1 MFFVL
6 VGQLYI
12 ILQFLC
18 YNIRKMKKELYMEK
32 KNIMKKILI
41 ATGIVVIISVIATI
55 GIGNYFVNYAIL
67 RTGNGGDREVKN
79 KEVVEVASIDNETER
94 VIEENREEEKQLA
107 NQWTNTIKN
116 EKVEITANDGITLK
130 GTEYIKD
137 EQINDWVIVL
147 HGYRSNPE
155 SVISIGRHFSE
166 KGYNVLIPY
175 MRATGES
182 EGEYIG
188 MGWLDKDDLKC
199 WIDLIIKQ
207 NNNSNII
214 LHGSS
219 MGAATVLMAS
229 GDELPSNV
237 KAIIEDS
244 GYTSVWDIFA
254 SEAKARF
261 NLPAFPVL
269 NMFEIVA
276 NFRAK
281 YDIKEASALEQ
292 VKKATVPILFI
303 HGDNDDFV
311 PEYMCEKLYEAAN
324 CKKDKLI
331 IHSAG
336 HTESRYKEP
345 ETYYNKIF
353 DFLDD
358 ARI

>member
-1 MFFVL
+1 MNNKSKVL
-6 VGQLYI
+6 K
-12 ILQFLC
+12 
-18 YNIRKMKKELYMEK
+18 R
-32 KNIMKKILI
+32 ILI
-41 ATGIVVIISVIATI
+41 VILAIIIISIIITV
-55 GIGNYFVNYAIL
+55 GVGNYFVNYAIL

-79 KEVVEVASIDNETER
+79 KDSIEVANIDNEAEK
-94 VIEENREEEKQLA
+94 IINNNRTEEKQLA
-107 NQWTNTIKN
+107 EQWIETIN
-116 EKVEITANDGITLK
+116 SEKVEVTAKDGIILK

-137 EQINDWVIVL
+137 EQSNDWAIIL
-147 HGYRSNPE
+147 HGYRSSPD

-188 MGWLDKDDLKC
+188 MGWLDKDDLQC
-199 WIDLIIKQ
+199 WINKIIEQ
-207 NNNSNII
+207 NNNANIV

-229 GDELPSNV
+229 GDDLPSNV

-254 SEAKARF
+254 SEAKVRF
-261 NLPAFPVL
+261 GLPEFPVL

-281 YDIKEASALEQ
+281 YDIKKASALEQ
-292 VKKATVPILFI
+292 VKKANIPILFI
-303 HGDNDDFV
+303 HGDSDDFV
-311 PEYMCEKLYEAAN
+311 PEYMCEQLYNAAN
-324 CKKDKLI
+324 CKKEKLI
-331 IHSAG
+331 IQGAG

-353 DFLDD
+353 EFLK
-358 ARI
+358 

>member
-1 MFFVL
+1 
-6 VGQLYI
+6 
-12 ILQFLC
+12 
-18 YNIRKMKKELYMEK
+18 MEK
-32 KNIMKKILI
+32 KNKRTSIIKKIFI
-41 ATGIVVIISVIATI
+41 AMIMLAIIIVLATI

-67 RTGNGGDREVKN
+67 RTGSGGDREVKN
-79 KEVVEVASIDNETER
+79 TEAIEVASIDNETEKI
-94 VIEENREEEKQLA
+94 IEENRKEENQLA
-107 NQWTNTIKN
+107 SQWTSTIKN
-116 EKVEITANDGITLK
+116 EKVEVTAKDGIVLK

-137 EQINDWVIVL
+137 EQINNWVIVL

-155 SVISIGRHFSE
+155 SVISVGKHFSD

-199 WIDLIIKQ
+199 CIDLIINQ
-207 NNNSNII
+207 NNNANIV

-229 GDELPSNV
+229 GDELPNNV

-269 NMFEIVA
+269 NMFEVVA
-276 NFRAK
+276 NYRAK
-281 YDIKEASALEQ
+281 YDIREASALEQ
-292 VKKATVPILFI
+292 VKKATTPILFI
-303 HGDNDDFV
+303 HGDSDDFV
-311 PEYMCEKLYEAAN
+311 PEYMCEQLYEVAN
-324 CKKDKLI
+324 CKKNKLI
-331 IHSAG
+331 IHGAG

-345 ETYYNKIF
+345 DTYYKNIF
-353 DFLDD
+353 EFLDD
-358 ARI
+358 II

>member
-1 MFFVL
+1 MNKIKKVL
-6 VGQLYI
+6 TIIIVTI
-12 ILQFLC
+12 ILIGVL
-18 YNIRKMKKELYMEK
+18 L
-32 KNIMKKILI
+32 
-41 ATGIVVIISVIATI
+41 TV
-55 GIGNYFVNYAIL
+55 GIGNYFVNYAIA
-67 RTGNGGDREVKN
+67 RSGDGG
-79 KEVVEVASIDNETER
+79 
-94 VIEENREEEKQLA
+94 NREIKEESKIEVLSEDEQLIEDNRKSA
-107 NQWTNTIKN
+107 NESAQNWASNIVNK
-116 EKVEITANDGITLK
+116 KVEIKADDGVTLR
-130 GTEYIKD
+130 GTEYITD
-137 EQINDWVIVL
+137 ENTENWVIIL
-147 HGYRSNPE
+147 HGYRAEPK
-155 SVISIGRHFSE
+155 SVLTIGEHFSE
-166 KGYNVLIPY
+166 KGYNVLIPS
-175 MRATGES
+175 MRACANSDGEFV
-182 EGEYIG
+182 G

-199 WIDLIIKQ
+199 WINLVLAE
-207 NNNSNII
+207 NSNAKII

-229 GDELPSNV
+229 GNELPSNV

-244 GYTSVWDIFA
+244 GYTSVWNIFA

-311 PEYMCEKLYEAAN
+311 PEYMCEKLYEGAN
-324 CKKDKLI
+324 CKEDKLI
-331 IHSAG
+331 IHGAG

-358 ARI
+358 VRI

>member
-1 MFFVL
+1 
-6 VGQLYI
+6 
-12 ILQFLC
+12 
-18 YNIRKMKKELYMEK
+18 MKK
-32 KNIMKKILI
+32 KNIIKKILI
-41 ATGIVVIISVIATI
+41 TLLIIVIIIVLATI

-79 KEVVEVASIDNETER
+79 TEVVEVASIDNE
-94 VIEENREEEKQLA
+94 IEKIIEKNRKQEKQHA
-107 NQWTNTIKN
+107 SEWSNTVKN
-116 EKVEITANDGITLK
+116 EKVEVTAKDGITLK
-130 GTEYIKD
+130 GTEYIND
-137 EQINDWVIVL
+137 EQTNNWVIVL
-147 HGYRSNPE
+147 HGYRSSPE
-155 SVISIGRHFSE
+155 SVISVGMHFSE

-207 NNNSNII
+207 NNNANIV

-229 GDELPSNV
+229 GDELSSNV

-261 NLPAFPVL
+261 NLPEFPVL
-269 NMFEIVA
+269 NMFEVVA

-292 VKKATVPILFI
+292 VKKATLPILFI
-303 HGDNDDFV
+303 HGDSDDFV
-311 PEYMCEKLYEAAN
+311 PAYMCEKLYEAAN
-324 CKKDKLI
+324 CRKDKLI
-331 IHSAG
+331 IHGAG
-336 HTESRYKEP
+336 HTE
-345 ETYYNKIF
+345 TNK
-353 DFLDD
+353 
-358 ARI
+358 ANRRRAAKTCGCRNGY

>member
-1 MFFVL
+1 MNNKSKVL
-6 VGQLYI
+6 K
-12 ILQFLC
+12 
-18 YNIRKMKKELYMEK
+18 R
-32 KNIMKKILI
+32 ILI
-41 ATGIVVIISVIATI
+41 VILAIIIISIIITV
-55 GIGNYFVNYAIL
+55 GVGNYFVNYAIL

-79 KEVVEVASIDNETER
+79 KDSIEVANIDNEAEK
-94 VIEENREEEKQLA
+94 IINNNRTEEKQLA
-107 NQWTNTIKN
+107 EQWIETIN
-116 EKVEITANDGITLK
+116 SEKVEVTAKDGIILK

-137 EQINDWVIVL
+137 EKSNDWAIIL
-147 HGYRSNPE
+147 HGYRSSPD

-166 KGYNVLIPY
+166 EGYNVLIPY

-188 MGWLDKDDLKC
+188 MGWLDKDDLQC
-199 WIDLIIKQ
+199 WINKIIEQ
-207 NNNSNII
+207 NNNANIV

-229 GDELPSNV
+229 GDDLPSNV

-254 SEAKARF
+254 SEAKVRF
-261 NLPAFPVL
+261 GLPEFPVL

-281 YDIKEASALEQ
+281 YDIKKASAHEQ
-292 VKKATVPILFI
+292 VKKANIPILFI
-303 HGDNDDFV
+303 HGDSDDFV
-311 PEYMCEKLYEAAN
+311 PEYMCEQLYNATN
-324 CKKDKLI
+324 CKKEKLI
-331 IHSAG
+331 IQGAG

-353 DFLDD
+353 EFLK
-358 ARI
+358 

>member
-1 MFFVL
+1 MNNKSKVL
-6 VGQLYI
+6 K
-12 ILQFLC
+12 
-18 YNIRKMKKELYMEK
+18 R
-32 KNIMKKILI
+32 ILI
-41 ATGIVVIISVIATI
+41 VILAIIIISIIITAGV
-55 GIGNYFVNYAIL
+55 GNYFVNYAIL

-79 KEVVEVASIDNETER
+79 KDSIEVANIDNEAEK
-94 VIEENREEEKQLA
+94 IINNNRTEEKQLA
-107 NQWTNTIKN
+107 EQWIETIN
-116 EKVEITANDGITLK
+116 SEKVEVTAKDGIILK

-137 EQINDWVIVL
+137 EKSNDWAIIL
-147 HGYRSNPE
+147 HGYRSSPD

-166 KGYNVLIPY
+166 EGYNVLIPY

-188 MGWLDKDDLKC
+188 MGWLDKDDLQC
-199 WIDLIIKQ
+199 WINKIIEQ
-207 NNNSNII
+207 NNNANIV

-229 GDELPSNV
+229 GDDLPSNV

-254 SEAKARF
+254 SEAKVRF
-261 NLPAFPVL
+261 GLPEFPVL

-281 YDIKEASALEQ
+281 YDIKKASALEQ
-292 VKKATVPILFI
+292 VKKANIPILFI
-303 HGDNDDFV
+303 HGDSDDFV
-311 PEYMCEKLYEAAN
+311 PEYMCEQLYNAAN
-324 CKKDKLI
+324 CKKEKLI
-331 IHSAG
+331 IQGAG

-353 DFLDD
+353 EFLK
-358 ARI
+358 